1 MAGINA
7 INMNNFAAYSNYKN
21 ASSLFNIGGTGQTN
35 AIGALGSL
43 NALKTREAN
52 NFLSSFQNQA
62 SSPLSFLTSMKQNA
76 SEFNSSV
83 KALTGFGANGV
94 FSQQGANSSDT
105 DALTVNSQNKNSRF
119 NNFSPMSVEIGQ
131 VATTQRNEGA
141 SMLSSGR
148 NAERG
153 EYGFSID
160 VGGQSHDFSIKVGAG
175 DTNKSIQQKMA
186 DAVNKRGIGI
196 NATVEQGDNA
206 RSSRLVFESEDTG
219 TNEAFAVRDTKAPN
233 GLSGLASM
241 MNVDEADQAAQNA
254 EYSVNG
260 EQRTSQSNEV
270 ELGRGVRGT
279 LKEATDDAVR
289 VSYGQ
294 DQEAIRGGVE
304 DFVKNYNSMLD
315 SADRSSMPRLSSA
328 LNGITNTYGGT
339 LSNLGIE
346 SDESGRLSI
355 NSDKLDASIQNGR
368 LEDAFRSGG
377 SYGIGGRLQNT
388 ANSLERN
395 PMSYSNTSAL
405 MTTYNRNN
413 MFNFNNQASMFSGQL
428 FNFLL

>member
-7 INMNNFAAYSNYKN
+7 INRNNFAAYSNYKN
-21 ASSLFNIGGTGQTN
+21 ASSMFNIGGMGQTN

-52 NFLSSFQNQA
+52 NFLSSFQNHA

-94 FSQQGANSSDT
+94 FSQKGANSSDT

-119 NNFSPMSVEIGQ
+119 NNFSPMDVEIGQ

-160 VGGQSHDFSIKVGAG
+160 VGGKSHDFSIKVGAG

-186 DAVNKRGIGI
+186 DAVNKRGLGI
-196 NATVEQGDNA
+196 NASVEQGDNS

-233 GLSGLASM
+233 GREGLASM

-279 LKEATDDAVR
+279 LKEATDDAIR

-294 DQEAIRGGVE
+294 DQEAIRDGVE
-304 DFVKNYNSMLD
+304 NFVKNYNSMLD
-315 SADRSSMPRLSSA
+315 SADKSSMPRLSSA
-328 LNGITNTYGGT
+328 LNGITNTYGGS

-346 SDESGRLSI
+346 SDKSGRLSI

-395 PMSYSNTSAL
+395 PMSYSNTSSL
-405 MTTYNRNN
+405 MTTYNKNN
-413 MFNFNNQASMFSGQL
+413 AFNFNNQAAMFSGQL

>member
-21 ASSLFNIGGTGQTN
+21 VTSMFNVGGTGQTN

-62 SSPLSFLTSMKQNA
+62 SSPLSFLMGMKQNA
-76 SEFNSSV
+76 SKFNSSV
-83 KALTGFGANGV
+83 KAMTGFGANGV
-94 FSQQGANSSDT
+94 FSQKGVNSSDT
-105 DALTVNSQNKNSRF
+105 DALTVNSKGNNSGF
-119 NNFSPMSVEIGQ
+119 NNFSPMDVKIDQ
-131 VATTQRNEGA
+131 VATTQKNEGA

-148 NAERG
+148 SAERG
-153 EYGFSID
+153 NYGFAID
-160 VGGQSHDFSIKVGAG
+160 VGGKSHSFSINVGAG
-175 DTNKSIQQKMA
+175 DTNKTIQQKMA

-196 NATVEQGDNA
+196 NASVEQGDNA

-219 TNEAFAVRDTKAPN
+219 TDEAFAVRDTSAPN
-233 GLSGLASM
+233 GREGLASM
-241 MNVDEADQAAQNA
+241 TGVNEADQEAQNA

-260 EQRTSQSNEV
+260 TQRTSQSNEV
-270 ELGRGVRGT
+270 ELGSGVRGT
-279 LKEATDDAVR
+279 LREQTDDAVR

-294 DQEAIRGGVE
+294 DAEAIRGGVE
-304 DFVKNYNSMLD
+304 NFVNNFNSMLD
-315 SADRSSMPRLSSA
+315 SAEDGSMPRLSSA

-346 SDESGRLSI
+346 SDASGRLSI
-355 NSDKLDASIQNGR
+355 NADRLDESIQNGR

-377 SYGIGGRLQNT
+377 SYGIGGRLQNA
-388 ANSLERN
+388 ANQAERN
-395 PMSYSNTSAL
+395 PMSFSSTSAL

-413 MFNFNNQASMFSGQL
+413 AFNMNNYASMFSGQL